1 MKKIIEVDEGEGL
14 EALLGKEIMVWCA
27 NYIYAGKLAG
37 VNECDIMLTGAK
49 VVYETGPLTEIGFS
63 DAQALPGTCWYIRT
77 ALIESYGEN
86 NVE

>member
-1 MKKIIEVDEGEGL
+1 MKKIIEVDEGL

-27 NYIYAGKLAG
+27 NYIYAGVLAG
-37 VNECDIMLTGAK
+37 VNEHDVMLTGAK
-49 VVYETGPLTEIGFS
+49 VVYETGPLAEKGFS

-86 NVE
+86 DVE